1 MAKKDPKS
9 KIKNPKSYVVGVDL
23 GGTKILA
30 AVVNPKG
37 KILSEVKTPTPLD
50 AGANAIVKELV
61 KTIKR
66 AIKQAGIPKKSVVAV
81 GVGAPAPVDPHTGF
95 LFQATNIPTLSNFPL
110 GERLSQALKMPVFVD
125 NDVNVGTAGEHALGA
140 GRGAKDMVGIFV
152 GTGTGGGVI
161 VDGRLRHGF
170 RNTAG
175 EVGHMIVGYK
185 GQADEALCGCGN
197 PGCLEAYASRTAIE
211 RDLQA
216 AIAAGR
222 ETVVTE
228 LLAQSGKERVTSGI
242 LAQALERNDP
252 LVTEIVARLTTYLT
266 LLVASI
272 VNFFDPE
279 MIVIGGG
286 VAEALG
292 ERLLDPIRRD
302 APRWFLQKKD
312 AEKVRI
318 VAAELGDHAGVLG
331 AATIARQNAR
341 HLADTLDVSRSAS
354 V

>member
-1 MAKKDPKS
+1 MAKKKLKDPKSKIKNPKS

-30 AVVNPKG
+30 SLVDSKG
-37 KILSEVKTPTPLD
+37 KILSEVKHPTPSD
-50 AGANAIVKELV
+50 AGAGEIVDQLV
-61 KTIKR
+61 KTVRQTIKE
-66 AIKQAGIPKKSVVAV
+66 AGVSKKQIVAV
-81 GVGAPAPVDPHTGF
+81 GVGAPAPVDPRTGF
-95 LFQATNIPTLSNFPL
+95 LFQATNIPTLSDFPL
-110 GERLSQALKMPVFVD
+110 GERLSQALKIPVFVD
-125 NDVNVGTAGEHALGA
+125 NDVNVGTLGEHALGA
-140 GRGAKDMVGIFV
+140 GRGSRDMVGIFV

-161 VDGRLRHGF
+161 VDGRLRRGF

-175 EVGHMIVGYK
+175 EVGHMIVGYG

-228 LLAQSGKERVTSGI
+228 LLAQSGKERITSGI
-242 LAQALERNDP
+242 LAQALDQNDP
-252 LVTEIVARLTTYLT
+252 LVMEIVTRVTTYLT

-331 AATIARQNAR
+331 AAT
-341 HLADTLDVSRSAS
+341 LAWQSLA
-354 V
+354 